1 MSKSGEYV
9 VGPRTGSM
17 DISVGNPLLRSAR
30 QIVAA
35 EASPR
40 SPHDIKTST
49 DLKNGGC
56 KVHESGRKGGD
67 RVVPRG
73 VGMGGSRRQNVS
85 FPKFSEID
93 VAHASMHA
101 HEVSTAPLSGAH
113 LAAHFNMTWSRDD

>member
-17 DISVGNPLLRSAR
+17 DISVGNPLLRRIA

-40 SPHDIKTST
+40 LPHDIKTST

-56 KVHESGRKGGD
+56 KVHEGGRKGGD

-73 VGMGGSRRQNVS
+73 VSRRQNVS

-93 VAHASMHA
+93 VVHASMHA